1 MQPAAEG
8 GGSLS
13 SDEHSADQA
22 PDAGSAGKDSEGRNG
37 AMLEAALAELRVLRQ
52 GEHGAKIEEAL
63 ANLRLLRDIKKDMK
77 EMVHK
82 GPRRD
87 GDTGRGDTSRPYHTA
102 KTDGVD
108 GLPGSVA
115 GAAQQGAA
123 GGGKSK
129 GAGRTVT

>member
-1 MQPAAEG
+1 
-8 GGSLS
+8 
-13 SDEHSADQA
+13 
-22 PDAGSAGKDSEGRNG
+22 
-37 AMLEAALAELRVLRQ
+37 MLEAALAELRVLRQ

-77 EMVHK
+77 QMVHK

-87 GDTGRGDTSRPYHTA
+87 SDAGRGDTSRPYHMA

-108 GLPGSVA
+108 GLPESVA
-115 GAAQQGAA
+115 GAAEQGAA